1 MTSYVNRLRPSWMAL
16 LLLCCLWLPQGCG
29 AASMHKAMSERPPIE
44 WPSDI
49 QRIRVIR
56 AASHITYSID
66 EEALPNDTAWL
77 RDMRDQ
83 IARGLESTSST
94 QGAPLP
100 IRFRIAVQGR
110 SDSVFFS
117 ECLGIGWFYWG
128 CPDTRVWATAD
139 IMLDIDGKLYQGAGH
154 AESEVHG
161 VWYNQGEV
169 TDSEMAAYLAVIDAA
184 RAALKST
191 PHAHLLTNL
200 ERHVALLTP
209 MQPPKR
215 RAP

>member
-1 MTSYVNRLRPSWMAL
+1 MAL

-184 RAALKST
+184 RAALEST

-200 ERHVALLTP
+200 ERHVALLKP